1 MDKDKII
8 VSVVI
13 DKQALVDRAFDISKN
28 PSEFN
33 EIKKVID
40 GKNQFTRD
48 IDEFDDEGKK
58 ENNTNLFSNIALDT
72 ILSDNPELA
81 ITKRLNSL
89 EDKKNSFL
97 AKMKKLV
104 VTLVTNENDERTTQT
119 IIGSIQLSRQF
130 EGFHIND
137 GQLWKPVRLGDF
149 FRLNRSFFDTKEK
162 NMELVNLLKSFSA
175 KVQTTIK
182 KEYSDKIINTELDK
196 IRKLCPEIPIM
207 EV

>member
-13 DKQALVDRAFDISKN
+13 DKQALVDRAFDISKT

-48 IDEFDDEGKK
+48 IDEVEDERKK
-58 ENNTNLFSNIALDT
+58 ENNTNLFSNIALDI
-72 ILSDNPELA
+72 ILSDHPELA

-97 AKMKKLV
+97 AKMKKL
-104 VTLVTNENDERTTQT
+104 DELQEKVKN
-119 IIGSIQLSRQF
+119 GEMPGV
-130 EGFHIND
+130 EG
-137 GQLWKPVRLGDF
+137 LR
-149 FRLNRSFFDTKEK
+149 E
-162 NMELVNLLKSFSA
+162 LLK
-175 KVQTTIK
+175 V
-182 KEYSDKIINTELDK
+182 
-196 IRKLCPEIPIM
+196 M
-207 EV
+207 EEGE

>member
-13 DKQALVDRAFDISKN
+13 DKQALVDRGFDVSKT

-48 IDEFDDEGKK
+48 IDEVEDERKK
-58 ENNTNLFSNIALDT
+58 ENNTNLFSNIALDI
-72 ILSDNPELA
+72 ILSDHPELA

-97 AKMKKLV
+97 AKMKKI
-104 VTLVTNENDERTTQT
+104 DELQEKVKN
-119 IIGSIQLSRQF
+119 GEMPGV
-130 EGFHIND
+130 EGI
-137 GQLWKPVRLGDF
+137 R
-149 FRLNRSFFDTKEK
+149 E
-162 NMELVNLLKSFSA
+162 LLK
-175 KVQTTIK
+175 
-182 KEYSDKIINTELDK
+182 
-196 IRKLCPEIPIM
+196 IM
-207 EV
+207 EEVE

>member
-40 GKNQFTRD
+40 SKNQFTRD
-48 IDEFDDEGKK
+48 IDEVEDERKK
-58 ENNTNLFSNIALDT
+58 ENNTNLFSNIALDI
-72 ILSDNPELA
+72 ILCDHPELA

-97 AKMKKLV
+97 AKMKKL
-104 VTLVTNENDERTTQT
+104 DELQEKVKN
-119 IIGSIQLSRQF
+119 GEMPGV
-130 EGFHIND
+130 EG
-137 GQLWKPVRLGDF
+137 LR
-149 FRLNRSFFDTKEK
+149 E
-162 NMELVNLLKSFSA
+162 LLK
-175 KVQTTIK
+175 V
-182 KEYSDKIINTELDK
+182 
-196 IRKLCPEIPIM
+196 M
-207 EV
+207 EEGE

>member
-13 DKQALVDRAFDISKN
+13 DKQALIDRAFDISKY

-58 ENNTNLFSNIALDT
+58 ENNTNLFAGIALDI
-72 ILSDNPELA
+72 ILSDNHELE

-97 AKMKKLV
+97 YKMKKL
-104 VTLVTNENDERTTQT
+104 DELQEKVKN
-119 IIGSIQLSRQF
+119 GEVHGV
-130 EGFHIND
+130 EG
-137 GQLWKPVRLGDF
+137 LR
-149 FRLNRSFFDTKEK
+149 E
-162 NMELVNLLKSFSA
+162 LLK
-175 KVQTTIK
+175 
-182 KEYSDKIINTELDK
+182 
-196 IRKLCPEIPIM
+196 IM
-207 EV
+207 EDGE

>member
-13 DKQALVDRAFDISKN
+13 DKQALIDRAFDISKT

-48 IDEFDDEGKK
+48 IDEVEDERKK
-58 ENNTNLFSNIALDT
+58 ENNTNLFSNIALDI
-72 ILSDNPELA
+72 ILSDHPELA

-97 AKMKKLV
+97 AKMKKL
-104 VTLVTNENDERTTQT
+104 DELQEKVKN
-119 IIGSIQLSRQF
+119 GEMPGV
-130 EGFHIND
+130 EG
-137 GQLWKPVRLGDF
+137 LR
-149 FRLNRSFFDTKEK
+149 E
-162 NMELVNLLKSFSA
+162 LLK
-175 KVQTTIK
+175 V
-182 KEYSDKIINTELDK
+182 
-196 IRKLCPEIPIM
+196 M
-207 EV
+207 EEGE

>member
-33 EIKKVID
+33 ELKKVID

-48 IDEFDDEGKK
+48 LDEVEDEGKK
-58 ENNTNLFSNIALDT
+58 ANNTNLFAHIALDI
-72 ILSDNPELA
+72 ILGDHQELA

-97 AKMKKLV
+97 AKMKKL
-104 VTLVTNENDERTTQT
+104 DELQKKVESGEMPGVKGLRELQKV
-119 IIGSIQLSRQF
+119 IE
-130 EGFHIND
+130 EG
-137 GQLWKPVRLGDF
+137 
-149 FRLNRSFFDTKEK
+149 E
-162 NMELVNLLKSFSA
+162 
-175 KVQTTIK
+175 
-182 KEYSDKIINTELDK
+182 
-196 IRKLCPEIPIM
+196 
-207 EV
+207 